1 LVIVDKP
8 ERTQTQILIGGL
20 GTHPSDA
27 DHLALHVGNTIFGGT
42 FTARLMQE
50 VRAKRGWS
58 YGAYSN
64 LPYDRH
70 RRAFSLWT
78 FPKAADAAACIALEL
93 ELLEKW
99 VSAGVT
105 PKELNWAK
113 RYLVRSHAFAIDT
126 AGKRVGQALDEEVYQ
141 LPAGYHSEYVD
152 RIKALSLEDVNL
164 AIKNRISPENLLVT
178 ILGTATDIQD
188 PVRASIPRLESTEV
202 IPFDA
207 D

>member
-1 LVIVDKP
+1 
-8 ERTQTQILIGGL
+8 RTQTQILIGCL

-64 LPYDRH
+64 LPYDR
-70 RRAFSLWT
+70 RRRGFSLWT
-78 FPKAADAAACIALEL
+78 FPKAADAAACIKLEI

-99 VSAGVT
+99 VSGGVT
-105 PKELNWAK
+105 PKELSWAK
-113 RYLVRSHAFAIDT
+113 RYLVRSHAFAVDT
-126 AGKRVGQALDEEVYQ
+126 ATKRVGQALDEEVYG
-141 LPAGYHSEYVD
+141 LPPGYHSEYID
-152 RIKALSLEDVNL
+152 RIKAFSLEDVNA
-164 AIKNRISPENLLVT
+164 AIKNRITPSNLIVT
-178 ILGTATDIQD
+178 VLGTAADIQD
-188 PVRASIPRLESTEV
+188 SVRVSIPNLESTEV
-202 IPFDA
+202 IPFDS